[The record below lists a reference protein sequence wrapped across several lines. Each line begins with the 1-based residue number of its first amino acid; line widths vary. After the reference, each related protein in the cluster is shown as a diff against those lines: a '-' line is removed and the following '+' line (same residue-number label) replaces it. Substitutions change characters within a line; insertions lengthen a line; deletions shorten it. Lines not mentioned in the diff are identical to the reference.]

1 MNSRITSAIS
11 LLLCLALPLS
21 ARPADD
27 PNPNPNPNPNPTPA
41 PAPPASPCSSPESFQ
56 FDFWIGEWDVRD
68 ESGRMAGRSRVSKIL
83 GGCVIHEEWTGL
95 GEGKGFDGESVSSY
109 RPSEAGWRQ
118 TWVDSSAKHVD
129 LRGGSPRTGFMSL
142 NGEVIR
148 SGRRFLTRL
157 SWAAEAGGVR
167 QIFESSGDAGATWKT
182 VFEMRYARRPNESNE
197 RP

>member
-1 MNSRITSAIS
+1 MNRRVLFAIS
-11 LLLCLALPLS
+11 LLLGFALPPS
-21 ARPADD
+21 ARSAND
-27 PNPNPNPNPNPTPA
+27 PNPNPTPA
-41 PAPPASPCSSPESFQ
+41 PAPPASPCSSAESLQ
-56 FDFWIGEWDVRD
+56 FDFWVGEWDVRD
-68 ESGRMAGRSRVSKIL
+68 ASGQIAGRSRVSKIL

-95 GEGKGFDGESVSSY
+95 GEGKGFDGESLSSW

-118 TWVDSSAKHVD
+118 TWVDNSGKHLD
-129 LRGGSPRTGFMSL
+129 LRGGSPRPGSMSL

-157 SWAAEAGGVR
+157 SWTAEADGVR

-182 VFEMRYARRPNESNE
+182 VFEMRYARRPKESNE